1 MRYSCNYNPERDIQ
15 KTVPDMAIDLAGA
28 IESGVVLD
36 TGMIA
41 EHNEIDSPASI
52 IGRVRDVFDAFD
64 AQKRLLAAA
73 HAAQPAPASSAS
85 NVTDT
90 VNNGANPS

>member
-1 MRYSCNYNPERDIQ
+1 MRTKCVFDPLRDIQ

-64 AQKRLLAAA
+64 AQKRILNAGRIQ
-73 HAAQPAPASSAS
+73 QPATALE
-85 NVTDT
+85 TT
-90 VNNGANPS
+90 ANPSEG

>member
-1 MRYSCNYNPERDIQ
+1 MLYVCDYDPETDIQ
-15 KTVPDMAIDLAGA
+15 ATVPDMSVDLAGA

-52 IGRVRDVFDAFD
+52 LGRVSDVFDAFE
-64 AQKRLLAAA
+64 AQKRILAAGRIQ
-73 HAAQPAPASSAS
+73 QPATAPVSTGEPAS
-85 NVTDT
+85 
-90 VNNGANPS
+90 